1 MTIYITEPDD
11 IDGESVALLRQHG
24 HLVISEEREASLR
37 ATEIGALFV
46 RTYTQVDTVYLDRY
60 PAVKFVLRAGVG
72 LDNIDTVECKKRD
85 IVVINAPGAN
95 ANAVAEYVVGA
106 VIFLLR
112 MFGEQS
118 MSLRAGGW
126 RERVHIGTELKGKTL
141 GLVGCGAIGQ
151 LIAHKLSCWELRECI
166 GYDPYL
172 TEEQLRAAGIRKVGL
187 AEIWEQSNII
197 SLHLPLIPE
206 TRHSIG
212 AAEFACMKKGTL
224 LVNAA
229 RGGIVDESAL
239 IIALQN
245 GTLRGAVL
253 DVFEYEPTVPAEF
266 LTLPN
271 VLLTPHIAG
280 YTAEADKEVSLAPV
294 RELLRRIE
302 GQ

>member
-1 MTIYITEPDD
+1 
-11 IDGESVALLRQHG
+11 
-24 HLVISEEREASLR
+24 
-37 ATEIGALFV
+37 
-46 RTYTQVDTVYLDRY
+46 
-60 PAVKFVLRAGVG
+60 
-72 LDNIDTVECKKRD
+72 
-85 IVVINAPGAN
+85 
-95 ANAVAEYVVGA
+95 
-106 VIFLLR
+106 LR

-172 TEEQLRAAGIRKVGL
+172 TEEQLRAVGIRKVGL

-206 TRHSIG
+206 TQHSIG

-271 VLLTPHIAG
+271 VLLPRT
-280 YTAEADKEVSLAPV
+280 
-294 RELLRRIE
+294 
-302 GQ
+302 